1 MSTTETTEVD
11 DTVTEDPATTE
22 GDTIEV
28 DEQPDGAD
36 DQDGEEDSADDA
48 ETFTRTYVEK
58 LRRESQRYRERAG
71 EADALAQRLHTALVA
86 ATGKLADPADLPFDA
101 AHLDEA
107 DGVAAMADAID
118 ELLASKP
125 HLRSRRPFGDIGQGA
140 STSASSVDL
149 AAMLRQGAN

>member
-1 MSTTETTEVD
+1 MSTTQTTEVD
-11 DTVTEDPATTE
+11 DTVTEPATTKV
-22 GDTIEV
+22 DTIEV
-28 DEQPDGAD
+28 DEQPDDAD
-36 DQDGEEDSADDA
+36 DQDGQEDPADGA
-48 ETFTRTYVEK
+48 ETFTRAYVEK

-107 DGVAAMADAID
+107 DGVAAMAAAID
-118 ELLASKP
+118 ELLAAKP

-140 STSASSVDL
+140 TRSDETVDL
-149 AAMLRQGAN
+149 AGILRSRA